1 MKVYFIPGL
10 GADKRVFKHIEL
22 DKGLEMI
29 CLDWIDPLQKESLP
43 AYAMRLAG
51 KIDTAA
57 PWSLVGLSFGGM
69 LAAEISARLH
79 PGKTILIS
87 SVSSPQQ
94 LPPYFKAAGLLRL
107 QKMLPVGLFKQASVA
122 KRVFSTETTED
133 KALLRQIID
142 DSDPA
147 FIKWALDAILHWKT
161 GGQAP
166 PLIHIHGDS
175 DFLLP
180 ARYVKPTHL
189 VKKAGHLLV
198 MNHAAEVNKILHEVF
213 AA

>member
-10 GADKRVFKHIEL
+10 GADKRVFKNIRL
-22 DKGLEMI
+22 SAPNEMI
-29 CLDWIDPLQKESLP
+29 CLEWIDPLPGENLT
-43 AYAMRLAG
+43 AYALRLAE

-69 LAAEISARLH
+69 LAAEISARLQ
-79 PGKTILIS
+79 PAKTILIS
-87 SVSSPQQ
+87 SIASPQQ
-94 LPPYFKAAGLLRL
+94 LPPYFKAVAPLGL
-107 QKMLPVGLFKQASVA
+107 QKILPVALFKQASIA
-122 KRVFSTETTED
+122 KRVFSTETAED

-147 FIKWALDAILHWKT
+147 FIKWALGAILRWKT
-161 GGQAP
+161 TQPAP
-166 PLIHIHGDS
+166 PMIHIHGDS

-180 ARYVKPTHL
+180 VRYVQPTFRI
-189 VKKAGHLLV
+189 KKAGHLLV
-198 MNHAAEVNKILHEVF
+198 MNHAEEVNKILREVF